1 ITQIRESR
9 PVVSLTLSRS
19 LDLIGSRPDP
29 HLSLRLFQFMHFF
42 IETIMRMDHM
52 SPSVSLALDKCA
64 VCGDNALKVHY
75 GVLSCFGCKGFFRR
89 AVRNGRNKYVCRLS
103 KNCIV
108 SKQDRNGCRYCR
120 FRACLRAGMN
130 PDAVRPDRE
139 DLRKAAQDS
148 DERRGS
154 VSSSV
159 GSSPRP
165 ILNLIRTNSVQV
177 NSDDWTRNLSEQERS
192 ILFGL
197 ARVSRTIEELD
208 GASFSGIDDFSLKSL
223 VAFRSLAGSTLNAT
237 FSSSDRSITAIWRI
251 VNVVDWVEGLVKMM
265 EAERPRVAITVH
277 DKACLVQ
284 HSFMPLTLLA
294 ELSSIAA
301 RSRMN
306 ELVAVRN
313 SMEALCLSFPTND
326 ILRRLACETLV
337 PLRHASLSPTD
348 LLLLKAIIVFN
359 PECPGLFS
367 MATFRI
373 REIRSRLFDLLFQS
387 ISNTRPS
394 VNLSAPSNY
403 GQVLSLMAPLTHVS
417 GDISNSLRT
426 GFSRPFDCSLSY
438 STLRTDVFNPEV
450 NDLIVEAAGVKEE
463 VREVREEKRRV
474 GWMDGMYSQDRSSSF
489 SGSITDSPQT
499 ISSTPSPAS
508 NVRKQ
513 SFHEMVSRHN
523 SSFSLQRGMAVD
535 DDSFSQLHSRSGK
548 LLLQLTKSME
558 EMLRNSKEEPDA
570 MDAPLSLDWAEQRE
584 MPNRDQVAKLF
595 PDIARHME

>member
-1 ITQIRESR
+1 
-9 PVVSLTLSRS
+9 
-19 LDLIGSRPDP
+19 
-29 HLSLRLFQFMHFF
+29 
-42 IETIMRMDHM
+42 MDHM

-108 SKQDRNGCRYCR
+108 SK
-120 FRACLRAGMN
+120 
-130 PDAVRPDRE
+130 PVRPDRE

-463 VREVREEKRRV
+463 VRE
-474 GWMDGMYSQDRSSSF
+474 DRSSSF